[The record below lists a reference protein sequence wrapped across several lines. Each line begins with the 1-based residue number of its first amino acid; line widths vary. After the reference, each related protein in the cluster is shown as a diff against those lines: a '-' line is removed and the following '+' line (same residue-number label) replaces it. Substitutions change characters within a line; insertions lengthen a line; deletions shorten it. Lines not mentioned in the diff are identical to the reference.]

1 MKKLVIEFTHK
12 NGEKEEVEF
21 VTDRSYDWTV
31 DQWTRNRWVIDHKLI
46 SEESVNDK
54 KMLLG

>member
-46 SEESVNDK
+46 SEETVNDN

>member
-31 DQWTRNRWVIDHKLI
+31 NQWSRNRWVIDHKLI
-46 SEESVNDK
+46 SEETVNDN

>member
-31 DQWTRNRWVIDHKLI
+31 NQWTRNRWVIDHKLI
-46 SEESVNDK
+46 SEETVNDN

>member
-12 NGEKEEVEF
+12 SGEKEEVEF

-31 DQWTRNRWVIDHKLI
+31 QQWTRNRWVIDHKLI
-46 SEESVNDK
+46 SEESVNAK